1 MVWETVAWQ
10 AMAVSGLLIVIGYL
24 RGRGLMHTGHTGQAG
39 NGDDEP
45 ASPLHGW
52 LETAWSVFIIAALGL
67 IALKEIMSFAAVLL
81 LATVLTGGIWLID
94 ILLRKQQPDMKRT
107 TVTATMVDTA
117 RSFFPVILIVFLLR
131 SFLYEPFKIPSESM
145 LPTLRVGD
153 FILVNKFAYG
163 TRLPVVNAK
172 IIERGAPQR
181 GDVMVFRLPENPAKD
196 LIKRVVGLP
205 GDRIEYR
212 NKRLSINGQAVE
224 LQPLPQATEAD
235 RRLKLTGLAPF
246 RETFNGKA
254 HTILTHPEMPPLNP
268 AGVRRFPAIDLCEYR
283 SDGFACTVPAGHYFT
298 LGDNR
303 DNSDD
308 SRYWGFVPDE
318 NIVGKAML
326 VWMNWSDMKRAGTR
340 IE

>member
-1 MVWETVAWQ
+1 MVWETIAWQ

-24 RGRGLMHTGHTGQAG
+24 RGRGIMH
-39 NGDDEP
+39 NGDES
-45 ASPLHGW
+45 ATTLYGW
-52 LETAWSVFIIAALGL
+52 LETAWSVFFIAALGL
-67 IALKEIMSFAAVLL
+67 IFLKELMGFAAVLL
-81 LATVLTGGIWLID
+81 LAAALTGGIWLAD
-94 ILLRKQQPDMKRT
+94 VVVRRQQPEMKRT
-107 TVTATMVDTA
+107 AVTATMVDTA

-163 TRLPVVNAK
+163 TRLPVINKKV
-172 IIERGAPQR
+172 IERGDPQR

-212 NKRLSINGQAVE
+212 NKRLSINGQPVE
-224 LQPLPQATEAD
+224 LQALPQATEAD
-235 RRLKLTGLAPF
+235 RRLNLTGLAPF
-246 RETFNGKA
+246 RETFNGKP
-254 HTILTHPEMPPLNP
+254 HIILTRPEMPPINP
-268 AGVRRFPAIDLCEYR
+268 AGIRRFPNIEQCEYR
-283 SDGFACTVPAGHYFT
+283 ADGFTCTVPAGHYFAM
-298 LGDNR
+298 GDNR

-326 VWMNWSDMKRAGTR
+326 VWMNWSDMKRAGTT